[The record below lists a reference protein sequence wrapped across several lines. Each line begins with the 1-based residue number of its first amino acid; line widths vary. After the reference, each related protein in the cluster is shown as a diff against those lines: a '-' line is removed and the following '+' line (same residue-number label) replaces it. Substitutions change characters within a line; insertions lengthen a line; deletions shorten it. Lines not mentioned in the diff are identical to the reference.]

1 MISVIFILLLNINVY
16 AVNAKQGEIVC
27 NLCIDTVEHIKDVV
41 ETKGIEQARAY
52 LEGLCT
58 QAPGF
63 LNTICTDFVDFG
75 FDEILKLIENR
86 VQPQEICQKMEAC
99 PESESES
106 ESESEPEQEVE
117 VEPENMICSSELRD
131 EKIVC
136 KLCSQLIDTMKNI
149 LDKNG
154 GKRVKQYLDTLCAKA
169 SGFIATIC
177 EKVVNFGIDKL
188 IDLIENKVD
197 STEICTKIHL
207 C

>member
-1 MISVIFILLLNINVY
+1 MISVIFVLLLNINVY
-16 AVNAKQGEIVC
+16 AINTKQGEIVC
-27 NLCIDTVEHIKDVV
+27 NLCIDTVEHVKDVV

-52 LEGLCT
+52 LEGLCA

-99 PESESES
+99 PEQ
-106 ESESEPEQEVE
+106 EPEQKP
-117 VEPENMICSSELRD
+117 EPENVICYSELKD
-131 EKIVC
+131 DKIIC

-154 GKRVKQYLDTLCAKA
+154 GKRVKQYLDTLCDKA

>member
-16 AVNAKQGEIVC
+16 AVNTNVNTKQGEIVC
-27 NLCIDTVEHIKDVV
+27 NLCIDTVEHVKDVV

-52 LEGLCT
+52 LEGLCA
-58 QAPGF
+58 QAPGI

-99 PESESES
+99 PVQ
-106 ESESEPEQEVE
+106 EQ
-117 VEPENMICSSELRD
+117 EPENVICSSELRD

-197 STEICTKIHL
+197 STVICTKIHL

>member
-1 MISVIFILLLNINVY
+1 MISVIFILLLNINVN
-16 AVNAKQGEIVC
+16 AVNANVNNKQGEIIC
-27 NLCIDTVEHIKDVV
+27 NLCIDTIEHVKDVV
-41 ETKGIEQARAY
+41 EIKGIEQARAY
-52 LEGLCT
+52 LEGLCA

-86 VQPQEICQKMEAC
+86 VQPQEICQKMKAC
-99 PESESES
+99 PEP
-106 ESESEPEQEVE
+106 EP
-117 VEPENMICSSELRD
+117 EPENVICSSELRD

-154 GKRVKQYLDTLCAKA
+154 GKRIKQYLDTICAKA

-177 EKVVNFGIDKL
+177 EKIVNFGIDKL